1 MSFPFVAFSMISE
14 IASLQRQGEDEM
26 HVLLIS
32 LFLLIHPFA
41 LDSSPGILNNVRQ
54 AVWTKSNEII
64 IVDGAPMEMTERVLR
79 YDIDTGKLHPVYNG
93 KFRKKGV
100 LCFVSSDGKMIA
112 SNNLKTYE
120 MIVTDLVKKKIRFKE
135 NLKDMI
141 VRGGYSEIITIRDVG
156 GRDIEY
162 LGAYPCFL
170 SDEKL
175 IFVLVD
181 KGLCGSYC
189 SHVVTVWY
197 NNGSLSTAEIQE
209 NSRGPI
215 PPIRPVSDTSQ
226 KNCIVFINRYFNLA
240 KGKVLD
246 VFEKKIE
253 EEIRE
258 DKGEGCGAIFGNYLY
273 FTLKGYLWSY
283 DINRKK
289 LEKLPISPSTVK
301 KISSLYVTE
310 KYIYALM
317 KTTENKAHGQLYRN
331 GDFKALKCPRLEGL
345 VKEGYEIIHY
355 SRAPFCDRGIVFSP
369 DGGRIM
375 IYDRE
380 KKKVWLEKLQVSF

>member
-1 MSFPFVAFSMISE
+1 
-14 IASLQRQGEDEM
+14 M

-41 LDSSPGILNNVRQ
+41 LDSSPDLLNVIQQ
-54 AVWTKSNEII
+54 AAWTKNNEII
-64 IVDGAPMEMTERVLR
+64 IVDAAPMSLKTRVLR
-79 YDIDTGKLHPVYNG
+79 FDINSGKLYPIYNS
-93 KFRKKGV
+93 KFSKNDL
-100 LCFVSSDGKMIA
+100 LCFISSDGKMIA
-112 SNNLKTYE
+112 SYSLKTNE
-120 MIVTDLVKKKIRFKE
+120 MIVIDLLKKKTRFKG

-141 VRGGYSEIITIRDVG
+141 VRGGYSEIITVRNIG
-156 GRDIEY
+156 GRDIEH
-162 LGAYPCFL
+162 LRAYPCFL
-170 SDEKL
+170 SNDRL
-175 IFVLVD
+175 ILVLEGRGV
-181 KGLCGSYC
+181 CGSYY
-189 SHVVTVWY
+189 SHMVTVWH
-197 NNGSLSTAEIQE
+197 NNGSLSAAEIQE

-226 KNCIVFINRYFNLA
+226 KNCIVFRYRYFDIA

-246 VFEKKIE
+246 VFDKKME

-258 DKGEGCGAIFGNYLY
+258 DKEWRCRAIFGNYLY
-273 FTLKGYLWSY
+273 LTLKGYLWSY
-283 DINRKK
+283 DINRRK

-301 KISSLYVTE
+301 KISNLYVTE

-331 GDFKALKCPRLEGL
+331 GDFKPLKCPRLEGL

-355 SRAPFCDRGIVFSP
+355 SLAPFCDRGIVFSP

-375 IYDRE
+375 IYDGE
-380 KKKVWLEKLQVSF
+380 KKKVWVEKLQVSF